1 MGHYT
6 YFVTELGYPLTQR
19 FYRRR
24 TLTLNVEDI
33 HHIHIYAWCS
43 NWHLPL
49 PLRGVS
55 LSFSHINLHLYI

>member
-33 HHIHIYAWCS
+33 HHIHI
-43 NWHLPL
+43 
-49 PLRGVS
+49 
-55 LSFSHINLHLYI
+55 